1 MSVYV
6 DKPFILPSRES
17 QAFRVGQRHGHRWC
31 HMWADTLEE
40 LHAMAARIGMRRA
53 WFQDKPSFP
62 HYDLVPTRKVPE
74 GWPKRTASRPPPPAA
89 RLTSVP
95 GMAAAVPMA
104 TAAVPIMA

>member
-6 DKPFILPSRES
+6 DKPFILQSREA

-53 WFQDKPSFP
+53 WFQDKGRFP
-62 HYDLVPTRKVPE
+62 HYDLVPTRRAHALRLGAVEKDLRDWLRE
-74 GWPKRTASRPPPPAA
+74 GRQ
-89 RLTSVP
+89 
-95 GMAAAVPMA
+95 
-104 TAAVPIMA
+104 